1 MDVPYLSPTYYN
13 LAVSVTRDLPVS
25 KETVRKK
32 EQVRENIYRV
42 SKTMRKLALIAVLLI
57 ASVNAQAVETVKVF
71 KGTGNTTTEIF
82 TVEAPWLLDWNL
94 NGDYDAIVAL
104 DVTLVEAHTGRH
116 VGRILH
122 TKRKGNGLQLFDQAG
137 KFQLRIS
144 STLARW
150 TLKVQQLEPEE
161 KELYT
166 PRKPK

>member
-1 MDVPYLSPTYYN
+1 VPYLSPTYYN

-32 EQVRENIYRV
+32 EQMRENIYRV
-42 SKTMRKLALIAVLLI
+42 SKTMRRFALIAVLLI
-57 ASVNAQAVETVKVF
+57 ASANAQAVETVKVF
-71 KGTGNTTTEIF
+71 KGTGNTTTAIF
-82 TVEAPWLLDWNL
+82 TVEAPWVLDWNL
-94 NGDYDAIVAL
+94 NGDYDAVVAL
-104 DVTLVEAHTGRH
+104 DVTLVEAHTGRY